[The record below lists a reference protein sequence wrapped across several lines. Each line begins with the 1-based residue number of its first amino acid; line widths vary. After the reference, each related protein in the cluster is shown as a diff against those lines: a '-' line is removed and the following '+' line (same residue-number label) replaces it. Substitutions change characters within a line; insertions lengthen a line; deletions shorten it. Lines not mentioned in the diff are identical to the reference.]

1 MSEAKYNVFD
11 CIISAPFKTTYKY
24 TCEQMVFPG
33 WKIID
38 KNEEEEEYKNKIY
51 NFMKLVKSREETFET
66 DLVMYSSDSS
76 IGSKVNYNQISY
88 PNKQRKSLSEY
99 YKLMKDNF

>member
-1 MSEAKYNVFD
+1 
-11 CIISAPFKTTYKY
+11 
-24 TCEQMVFPG
+24 
-33 WKIID
+33 
-38 KNEEEEEYKNKIY
+38 
-51 NFMKLVKSREETFET
+51 MKLVKSREETFET
-66 DLVMYSSDSS
+66 DLVVYSSDSS